1 MGNVATRANKYE
13 QVIFG
18 LLLVYALATNLSV
31 GITSTCIVLMI
42 ATTVLQKVKTKA
54 IPCLEPGIKK
64 VFLIYFFFQLII
76 ALFSWNTSVSV
87 YEVFATFT
95 RVVIPMYYAMS
106 YIRSTKQLVLICV
119 AVLTSL
125 LISDF
130 TGLYQLSNNIL
141 LRVNGASDNPN
152 MFAVHIIITLPLM
165 YIVFRNNILGNYV
178 KYYMFFVLGIS
189 TVMLLIARSRSS
201 WVTLVCMIAVLL
213 YCDEDNRKLLIK
225 AISAFVIL
233 LVGIGIFMPEF
244 VDRIASI
251 VDLENKSN
259 SDRFLMWQASWAMFM
274 DYPLTGVGQEQW
286 QQAYYGPYNDFV
298 TPYYYFSHPHNNI
311 IQQLAQGGLC
321 GVFSYCFLHL
331 FFAYKLLKMKLS
343 KKTSIVQCCG
353 VVGLLIWLGLQVTGI
368 FDVNLDKIVIMREY
382 WFIMGAMLSA
392 VHYDDMD

>member
-87 YEVFATFT
+87 YEVFSTFT

-152 MFAVHIIITLPLM
+152 MFAVHIIMTLPLM